1 LLFVFIIYFYGGNLS
16 MNKIYKLVWSKS
28 RNCYIAVSE
37 LAKNRTKS
45 PKSSVIA
52 RTVVAGVLATLLS
65 GWTVSGV
72 HATEYPVN
80 GSNAVASG
88 INATAWGANTTALA
102 NYSTAFGSRSLTGL
116 YRYDG
121 KLAAVRDFTGSG
133 SKWCIV
139 DIFTDKKLATDF
151 NSYSEAMAQLTP
163 VDYVNKEDRYL
174 YKGEEAYLDTIV
186 DTDGKTK
193 YVLKRASDDEVLV
206 IGDYFTSSV
215 IYKYDTLA
223 PVNGGLSF
231 GEQTVAADS
240 QATAFGYRTTAAGKQ
255 ATAFGYH
262 TKAFGNYAL
271 SHGYQTIAIGNGST
285 VFGNFNI
292 AGQLYY
298 NDIPVRIV
306 FKNIYDANLDRN
318 VTYYYLSSIEDGS
331 LLTNGYGTF
340 DEAYQQA
347 ETRVDSGGQQGA
359 YATVFG
365 NWNHASGNYSTVFGY
380 NNISTSSYA
389 TVFGGTN
396 KASGSYAT
404 AFGSNNYAIGTR
416 ATVFGSNNI
425 AGGNLSYNGTP
436 ARVTWNTYTDAD
448 GKKYNR
454 FFLASI
460 EDDTPLTAEYE
471 TKDEAITKATV
482 TYVDYATAFGSYS
495 QASGTGATAFG
506 YRNIA
511 LGAQSTA
518 FGHDSKAIANYSIAI
533 GSGSEA
539 RGNDSI
545 AIIGGKVATA
555 ANYSAAI
562 GKDAEATLN
571 HTVALGSD
579 SVTTS
584 KSGLDTAYLRNGTTG
599 TAWISNRNAIA
610 VGNDDTV
617 TRQIT
622 GVAAGSK
629 DTDAANV
636 AQLKRLG
643 NRDASNI
650 GSNFG
655 GTDAQNKANSQ
666 AWGTALGTGSVAS
679 GNKELVTGGTAYT
692 ELRPADNGNYVKT
705 ASTTAQNLKALDT
718 KIGSAASANGTFA
731 KTDNTVNANIKALD
745 TAAANAI
752 KSMTA
757 NGKTI
762 TYTKGDGTTGTVAIN
777 GTGTVSSGN
786 TELINGGT
794 AYTELRPADGTY
806 VKQANTTAANL
817 TALDKQTKAN
827 TDGLAAEI
835 TNRTNADTALSN
847 RIGTLSA
854 DGNYIKKDNSAA
866 QNLKAIDDKIGAASV
881 ANGTYINTANTVN
894 ANLKALDTGL
904 NNVNNALDQEIDER
918 IAADTALSD
927 KIDNAISDI
936 IDTGL
941 DFGANSGD
949 DVTNKLGSKVSIV
962 GGGTKEDS
970 EYDNKNIKTVIV
982 QDENGNTEIEI
993 DLDKNPEFASILT
1006 EGNATIGGNLSVAGK
1021 SDFGDAVSIQRDLT
1035 VEGDSYLKGDAHVYQ
1050 NLQVDGDANIS
1061 GNTTLEKDLEVLG
1074 NSNIHGNGRY
1084 GGDLTVEGD
1093 SNLEGNAHVY
1103 QNLQVDG
1110 DTNISGNTTLEKDL
1124 TVKGDSNLEG
1134 NAHVYQNLQVDGD
1147 TNISGNTI
1155 LEKDLKVEGESNLKG
1170 DTHIYKN
1177 LQVDGDTNI
1186 SGNTILEKD
1195 LKVEGESNLKGDTHI
1210 YKNLQVDGD
1219 TDISG
1224 NTTIEKNLTVKGDSN
1239 LEGNAH
1245 VYQNLQVDGD
1255 TNISGNTT
1263 LEKDLTVKG
1272 DSNLEGNAHVYQNLQ
1287 VDGDTNI
1294 SGNTTI
1300 KKDLEVLGNSSIHG
1314 NGRYGGDLTVDGN
1327 SNLKGNAHVEKNLT
1341 VDGNA
1346 NVGGILTA
1354 DKVVANDI
1362 QLPGGSLNRRM
1373 DNMDTRIDKVGAG
1386 AAALAGLQY
1395 AEFDPG
1401 SKFSMAMGMGHY
1413 KGKTAAAVG
1422 GQYHFSRNVSMNL
1435 AGTIG
1440 NGENMVSAGL
1450 TFRFGAPRAKY
1461 QKDNNEALRAEND
1474 MLNKRLK
1481 AVEKKI
1487 QSLSLITEKR
1497 AAFPDVEKSHWANK
1511 AVETLHGN
1519 GFIKGYEDGN
1529 FKGNRQMTR
1538 YEYAE
1543 MLYNAL
1549 SQGAKVDQAQ
1559 LDEYAPELHKVNADR
1574 IRRNE
1579 HSR

>member
-1 LLFVFIIYFYGGNLS
+1 
-16 MNKIYKLVWSKS
+16 MNKIYKLVWNK
-28 RNCYIAVSE
+28 
-37 LAKNRTKS
+37 AKNMYVAVAEIAKSHTKS

-80 GSNAVASG
+80 GYNAVASG
-88 INATAWGANTTALA
+88 TNATAWGTETTALA
-102 NYSTAFGSRSLTGL
+102 NYSTAFGRETVTGVYL
-116 YRYDG
+116 YQGKVVGIYDYYSDG
-121 KLAAVRDFTGSG
+121 PRKFQIKDV
-133 SKWCIV
+133 
-139 DIFTDKKLATDF
+139 FTDEILITGFTTRADALAVV
-151 NSYSEAMAQLTP
+151 TP
-163 VDYVNKEDRYL
+163 VDSVNINSNYLFKDGNNYV
-174 YKGEEAYLDTIV
+174 EAYSETFV

-193 YVLKRASDDEVLV
+193 YRLRRSSDNKILLV
-206 IGDYFTSSV
+206 GNIYSSSV
-215 IYKYDTLA
+215 TEHFNTLSSA
-223 PVNGGLSF
+223 PQATAF
-231 GEQTVAADS
+231 GDNSYAVDNN
-240 QATAFGYRTTAAGKQ
+240 ATAFGYRTVAAGKA
-255 ATAFGYH
+255 ATSFGLG
-262 TKAFGNYAL
+262 TKALGNRSTAFGNYNVAGAH
-271 SHGYQTIAIGNGST
+271 SSTAFGGYNTVGN
-285 VFGNFNI
+285 
-292 AGQLYY
+292 LYY
-298 NDIPVRIV
+298 NDIPVKITYRYVTDSTGNQVKIFNLINIKDRAIV
-306 FKNIYDANLDRN
+306 GRDYNSFY
-318 VTYYYLSSIEDGS
+318 
-331 LLTNGYGTF
+331 
-340 DEAYQQA
+340 EAFQNA
-347 ETRVDSGGQQGA
+347 ELKVE
-359 YATVFG
+359 
-365 NWNHASGNYSTVFGY
+365 NE
-380 NNISTSSYA
+380 
-389 TVFGGTN
+389 
-396 KASGSYAT
+396 SGSYAT
-404 AFGSNNYAIGTR
+404 AFGYFNHANSTHATAFGRENIASGTASTVFGYRNTAIVSAPYATAFGTGNSALGPQ
-416 ATVFGSNNI
+416 ATVFGYNNI
-425 AGGNLSYNGTP
+425 AGRLNYDGTP
-436 ARVTWNTYTDAD
+436 AQVAWNTYTDTD
-448 GKKYNR
+448 GKTYYR
-454 FFLASI
+454 YFLASI
-460 EDDTPLTAEYE
+460 EDDVPLTAEYE
-471 TKDEAITKATV
+471 TRDEAIAKATITEV
-482 TYVDYATAFGSYS
+482 PNATAFGAYS
-495 QASGTGATAFG
+495 QASGGGSTAFG
-506 YRNIA
+506 YRNV
-511 LGAQSTA
+511 AQGNYSTA
-518 FGHDSKAIANYSIAI
+518 FGQNSKAIANYSIAM
-533 GSGSEA
+533 GTGSEA
-539 RGNDSI
+539 RANDSI
-545 AIIGGKVATA
+545 AIIGGKVANTA
-555 ANYSAAI
+555 NFSAAI
-562 GKDAEATLN
+562 GNNAEATLN
-571 HTVALGSD
+571 HTVVLGSD

-650 GSNFG
+650 GTNFG

-705 ASTTAQNLKALDT
+705 ASTTAQNLKALDA

-752 KSMTA
+752 KGMTA

-817 TALDKQTKAN
+817 IALDKQTKVN

-866 QNLKAIDDKIGAASV
+866 QNLKALDDKIGAASV
-881 ANGTYINTANTVN
+881 ANGTYIKTANTVN

-904 NNVNNALDQEIDER
+904 KNVNNALDQEIDER

-1061 GNTTLEKDLEVLG
+1061 GNTTLEKDL
-1074 NSNIHGNGRY
+1074 
-1084 GGDLTVEGD
+1084 
-1093 SNLEGNAHVY
+1093 
-1103 QNLQVDG
+1103 
-1110 DTNISGNTTLEKDL
+1110 

-1147 TNISGNTI
+1147 TDISGNTI

-1170 DTHIYKN
+1170 DTHIYK
-1177 LQVDGDTNI
+1177 
-1186 SGNTILEKD
+1186 
-1195 LKVEGESNLKGDTHI
+1195 
-1210 YKNLQVDGD
+1210 
-1219 TDISG
+1219 
-1224 NTTIEKNLTVKGDSN
+1224 
-1239 LEGNAH
+1239 
-1245 VYQNLQVDGD
+1245 NLQVDGD

-1300 KKDLEVLGNSSIHG
+1300 KKDLGVLGNSSIHG

-1346 NVGGILTA
+1346 NVGGTLTA

-1435 AGTIG
+1435 AGTLG

-1549 SQGAKVDQAQ
+1549 SQGAKVDQTQ

>member
-1 LLFVFIIYFYGGNLS
+1 
-16 MNKIYKLVWSKS
+16 MNKIYKVVWNKAK
-28 RNCYIAVSE
+28 NCYVVASE
-37 LAKNRTKS
+37 LAKRRTKS
-45 PKSSVIA
+45 PKSSVFS
-52 RTVVAGVLATLLS
+52 RTLVVGVLLSLLYCP
-65 GWTVSGV
+65 WVIRDA

-88 INATAWGANTTALA
+88 TNATAWGRNTTALA
-102 NYSTAFGSRSLTGL
+102 NNSTAFGSRSLTGL

-121 KLAAVRDFTGSG
+121 KLAAVRDFSTNG
-133 SKWCIV
+133 KWCIV
-139 DIFTDKKLATDF
+139 DIFTDKKLATNF
-151 NSYSEAMAQLTP
+151 NSYSEALAELTP
-163 VDYVNKEDRYL
+163 IDYVNKEDGYL

-193 YVLKRASDDEVLV
+193 YVLKRASDNEVLV
-206 IGDYFTSSV
+206 IDDFYGTSV
-215 IYKYDTLA
+215 TYKYDTLA
-223 PVNGGLSF
+223 PVNGGISF
-231 GEQTVAADS
+231 GEQSIAADS

-255 ATAFGYH
+255 ATAFGYY
-262 TKAFGNYAL
+262 TKTFGNYAL
-271 SHGYQTIAIGNGST
+271 SHGYQNIAIGSGST
-285 VFGNFNI
+285 VFGYNNI
-292 AGQLYY
+292 AGNLFY
-298 NDIPVRIV
+298 NDIPVKIV
-306 FKNIYDANLDRN
+306 IKTVYDANLDRN
-318 VTYYYLSSIEDGS
+318 VSYYYLSSIEDGS
-331 LLTNGYGTF
+331 LLTNGYGSF
-340 DEAYQQA
+340 EEAYQQV
-347 ETRVDSGGQQGA
+347 ETRVDSGGQQAHGS
-359 YATVFG
+359 TVFG
-365 NWNHASGNYSTVFGY
+365 SWNHASGNYSTVFGQ
-380 NNISTSSYA
+380 NNISTNYYA
-389 TVFGGTN
+389 TVFGGNN
-396 KASGSYAT
+396 KASATYAT
-404 AFGSNNYAIGTR
+404 AFGTYNYALGSR
-416 ATVFGSNNI
+416 ATVFGANNI

-436 ARVTWNTYTDAD
+436 ARVTWNTYTDTD
-448 GKKYNR
+448 GKIYYR
-454 FFLASI
+454 YFLASI
-460 EDDTPLTAEYE
+460 EDDVPLTAEYE
-471 TKDEAITKATV
+471 TRDEAIAKATV
-482 TYVDYATAFGSYS
+482 TNVNYATAFGHNS

-511 LGAQSTA
+511 LGSQSTA

-545 AIIGGKVATA
+545 AIIGGKVANA

-562 GKDAEATLN
+562 GQNAEATLN

-679 GNKELVTGGTAYT
+679 GNKELVTGGTAYS

-705 ASTTAQNLKALDT
+705 ASTTAQNLQALDT

-752 KSMTA
+752 KGMTA

-827 TDGLAAEI
+827 TEGLAAEI

-847 RIGTLSA
+847 RIGTLSV

-881 ANGTYINTANTVN
+881 ANGTYIKTANTVN

-904 NNVNNALDQEIDER
+904 KNVNNALDQEIDER

-1050 NLQVDGDANIS
+1050 NLQVDGDTNIS

-1110 DTNISGNTTLEKDL
+1110 DTNISGNTILEKDL

-1134 NAHVYQNLQVDGD
+1134 NAHIYQNLQVDGD

-1195 LKVEGESNLKGDTHI
+1195 L
-1210 YKNLQVDGD
+1210 
-1219 TDISG
+1219 
-1224 NTTIEKNLTVKGDSN
+1224 TVKGDSN

-1245 VYQNLQVDGD
+1245 VYQNLQVNGD

-1314 NGRYGGDLTVDGN
+1314 NGRYGGDLTVDGD

-1346 NVGGILTA
+1346 NVGGTLTA

-1481 AVEKKI
+1481 AVEKKLE
-1487 QSLSLITEKR
+1487 SLSLITDKR
-1497 AAFPDVEKSHWANK
+1497 AGFPDVEKGHWANK

-1519 GFIKGYEDGN
+1519 GFVQGYPDGK
-1529 FKGNRQMTR
+1529 FKGDRQMTR

-1549 SQGAKVDQAQ
+1549 SKGAKVNQAQ
-1559 LDEYAPELHKVNADR
+1559 LEEYAPELHKINAERVRGNKPKNYKKSSQGITTTTVQQDADTQAFGQAYNANHPR
-1574 IRRNE
+1574 
-1579 HSR
+1579 